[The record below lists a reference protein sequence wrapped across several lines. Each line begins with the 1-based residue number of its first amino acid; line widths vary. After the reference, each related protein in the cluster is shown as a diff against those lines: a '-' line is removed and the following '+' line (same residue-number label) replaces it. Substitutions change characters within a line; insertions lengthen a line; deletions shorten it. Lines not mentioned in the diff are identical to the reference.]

1 LSTDTLE
8 RPVPIDPRI
17 RERRIAVRRDQ
28 GRRRLQ
34 RLADVVAV
42 LVVAAA
48 FALAVRSPLLD
59 VDAVE
64 IAGADRTGAEAVATA
79 TRVVPG
85 DQLVDVDVGA
95 VGRRVGAL
103 PWVEEVTV
111 RRSLGGAVRIEVTE
125 RIPVALALS
134 GGQRW
139 LVDASGAVIAPA
151 ADAPDLADGLATLT
165 GVGEDLGPGA
175 VLPAGAE
182 DALEIAGR
190 LGAAVPGAVEEV
202 AVADDLVVG
211 LALGG
216 EARFGDARQLD
227 AKVLALA
234 TILEEV
240 DLDGLA
246 RIDLRLPGNPVL
258 TREDP

>member
-1 LSTDTLE
+1 LSTGTVE
-8 RPVPIDPRI
+8 RPTRIDPRI

-34 RLADVVAV
+34 RVADLVAV

-64 IAGADRTGAEAVATA
+64 VAGADRTGAEEVAA
-79 TRVVPG
+79 AAGVALG
-85 DQLVDVDVGA
+85 DHLVDVDVRA
-95 VGRRVGAL
+95 VGRRVGTL
-103 PWVEEVTV
+103 PWVEAVTV
-111 RRSLGGAVRIEVTE
+111 RRSIGGTVRIEVLE
-125 RIPVALALS
+125 RTPVALALA

-139 LVDASGAVIAPA
+139 LVDAAGAVIAPA
-151 ADAPDLADGLATLT
+151 DEAPDLAADLATLV
-165 GVGEDLGPGA
+165 GVGEGLGPGA
-175 VLPAGAE
+175 VLPAGAV
-182 DALEIAGR
+182 DALAVAGR
-190 LGAAVPGAVEEV
+190 LGVAVPGAVREI
-202 AVADDLVVG
+202 AVAEDLVVG
-211 LALGG
+211 LVAGG

-227 AKVLALA
+227 AKALALA

-246 RIDLRLPGNPVL
+246 RIDLRVPGNPVL